1 MKNLLI
7 ALILSGGMGI
17 AWTAEQETDKPED
30 TEVSETM
37 TEDEVQAELQRIEEA
52 LGETDQ
58 LKEFVPSKPLAADLP
73 VDLPSDI

>member
-37 TEDEVQAELQRIEEA
+37 TEEQVQAELQRIEEA